1 LAKVALL
8 ILHID
13 TGAGMRGGQWQALYL
28 LRGLAAAGI
37 GVRLLAPGNS
47 PLLQAALAQHLDAR
61 PLGPRALLKAAS
73 GVDLVHA
80 HDAHAHTLALFTGKP
95 VVVSR
100 RVAYPVGRGLASKW
114 KYARAA
120 HFIAVSE
127 CVRRMLLDAGIDAGR
142 IALVYDGVAIPP
154 AFEVARLAARTRV
167 LALDSSDP
175 GKGKSILE
183 QVAALSNVP
192 ISFSDNLSRDLPD
205 TALFVYITNLE
216 GLGSAALL
224 AMAYGVPVIASDV
237 GGLPEIVKDGET
249 GLLTSNQPAQI
260 ARAIER
266 LLSDRQLA
274 VRLAARARARV
285 EKEFSIDRMVRGTL
299 RVYER
304 ILA

>member
-1 LAKVALL
+1 ML

-28 LRGLAAAGI
+28 LRGLAASGI
-37 GVRLLAPGNS
+37 GVRLLAPANS

-61 PLGPRALLKAAS
+61 PLGLRALFKAAS
-73 GVDLVHA
+73 GVDLIHA
-80 HDAHAHTLALFTGKP
+80 HDAHAHTLALFTSKP
-95 VVVSR
+95 LVVSR
-100 RVAYPVGRGLASKW
+100 RVAYPVGRSLASKW

-127 CVRRMLLDAGIDAGR
+127 CVRRVLLDAGVDSGR
-142 IALVYDGVAIPP
+142 ISLVYDGVAIPP
-154 AFEVARLAARTRV
+154 AFEGVKLAGRTRV

-175 GKGKSILE
+175 GKGKALLE
-183 QVAALSNVP
+183 QVAALRNVP
-192 ISFSDNLSRDLPD
+192 ISFSGNLTRDLPEA
-205 TALFVYITNLE
+205 ALFVYITNLE

-224 AMAYGVPVIASDV
+224 AMAYGVPVIASEV

-249 GLLTSNQPAQI
+249 GLLTSNQPTQI
-260 ARAIER
+260 AGAIGR

-274 VRLAARARARV
+274 VRLATRARARV
-285 EKEFSIDRMVRGTL
+285 EKDFSIDRMVRGTL